1 MMTKAKQYL
10 KQAYR
15 LNELINSNLQELQDL
30 KQLSL
35 SISAIDYS
43 KERVQ
48 GGSSSSDAKFVD
60 LISKIVELEEVI
72 DKDVDRFVSLKIQIR
87 DTINAVENL
96 DEQVLLRY
104 RYINFLT
111 WEQIC
116 EKMNV
121 SLRTIHRIHSTALKN
136 VKIPN

>member
-1 MMTKAKQYL
+1 MTKAKQYL

>member
-1 MMTKAKQYL
+1 MTKAKQYL

-48 GGSSSSDAKFVD
+48 GGTSSSDAKFVD

-72 DKDVDRFVSLKIQIR
+72 DKDVDRFVNLKIQIR

-136 VKIPN
+136 VKIPI

>member
-1 MMTKAKQYL
+1 MTKAKQYL

-72 DKDVDRFVSLKIQIR
+72 DKDVDRFVNLKIQIR
-87 DTINAVENL
+87 DTINAVENF

>member
-1 MMTKAKQYL
+1 MTQAKQYL
-10 KQAYR
+10 KRAYR
-15 LNELINSNLQELQDL
+15 LNELINSNVQELQDL

-48 GGSSSSDAKFVD
+48 EGNSSNDAKFVN
-60 LISKIVELEEVI
+60 LISKIIELEKVI
-72 DKDVDRFVSLKIQIR
+72 NEDVDRFVNLKIQIR
-87 DTINAVENL
+87 DTISAVENP

-104 RYINFLT
+104 RYINFMT

-116 EKMNV
+116 DKMNV
-121 SLRTIHRIHSTALKN
+121 SLRTVHRIHSTALKN